1 MGLVDLLTDLENF
14 KYGMSSP
21 DKVDGQIES
30 GVDFFDDLEGG
41 AVGFTTQ
48 AEGNLLS
55 QYNKFI
61 EGPVVGP
68 NAGVRTNIKTRTAYG
83 ESGEYEEEGNPG
95 LSDPSHL
102 LSDDTFGIP
111 WSPDFPQFTSPFMDT
126 PIAGYISGYP
136 SNSSVTWG
144 VHEGTMIE
152 RR

>member
-61 EGPVVGP
+61 EGEAV
-68 NAGVRTNIKTRTAYG
+68 NIGSLK
-83 ESGEYEEEGNPG
+83 NW
-95 LSDPSHL
+95 DH
-102 LSDDTFGIP
+102 FK
-111 WSPDFPQFTSPFMDT
+111 
-126 PIAGYISGYP
+126 
-136 SNSSVTWG
+136 
-144 VHEGTMIE
+144 
-152 RR
+152 